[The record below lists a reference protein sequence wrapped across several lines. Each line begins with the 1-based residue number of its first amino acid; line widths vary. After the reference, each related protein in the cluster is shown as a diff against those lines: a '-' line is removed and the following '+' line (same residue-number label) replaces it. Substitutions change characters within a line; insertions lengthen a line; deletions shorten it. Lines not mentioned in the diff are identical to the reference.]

1 MKIQILAF
9 EPRIDQKTN
18 LPESFEWQGKVLYPY
33 AVTYKAEDGQQYKGE
48 AFAQSNP
55 PWWEIGNTY
64 DAAPTQDA
72 KRIGGHKLKITRPPM
87 PEHHT
92 GGSPFPT
99 GNHGPQPQF
108 GQGQATA
115 PPQYQQPTPTATQPP
130 PPPPQPQQ
138 KQQEVPTRG
147 DFRES
152 LIVAQSSMKAAV
164 EYIPTL
170 SDQEFIALKETLKV
184 QVDVI
189 PAYAKHIAVETYK
202 IAYSLI
208 GKDDLPF

>member
-33 AVTYKAEDGQQYKGE
+33 AVTYKAEDGQQYRGE
-48 AFAQSNP
+48 AFAQATP
-55 PWWEIGNTY
+55 PWWEIGTSY
-64 DAAPTQDA
+64 DAALTQDA

-92 GGSPFPT
+92 GGSSFPKGT
-99 GNHGPQPQF
+99 STPQPQF
-108 GQGQATA
+108 GQQQQTA
-115 PPQYQQPTPTATQPP
+115 PPQYQQPQRTAPP
-130 PPPPQPQQ
+130 EPPPPQPQQ

-147 DFRES
+147 DFREA

-170 SDQEFIALKETLKV
+170 TEQQFNDLKEALRE
-184 QVDVI
+184 QVNVV
-189 PAYAKHIAVETYK
+189 PAYAKFIATETYK